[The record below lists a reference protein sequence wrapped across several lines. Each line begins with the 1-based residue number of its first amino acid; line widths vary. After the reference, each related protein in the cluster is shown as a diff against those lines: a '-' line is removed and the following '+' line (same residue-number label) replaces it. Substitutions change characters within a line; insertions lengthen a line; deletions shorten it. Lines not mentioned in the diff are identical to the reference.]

1 MFGACGIWVVQ
12 DTRVRVGQNISLW
25 CLLKNRCVSRVVCVC
40 ACVCVW
46 IHVYNLP
53 FCPREKCVL
62 ELQQY
67 FDVATIESVSLLL
80 SYLIV
85 RMKEN

>member
-1 MFGACGIWVVQ
+1 MFGACGIWVVRG
-12 DTRVRVGQNISLW
+12 TRVRVGQNISVW
-25 CLLKNRCVSRVVCVC
+25 CLLKKSVCVAGC
-40 ACVCVW
+40 VCVCVCVW

-67 FDVATIESVSLLL
+67 FDVATIESVLLLL